1 MGIQHLGIV
10 ACADL
15 RVSQARPR
23 SSRSGVNRRRCH
35 HRYMIP
41 IGHIA
46 ITGSWFVA
54 EEERGRAMARD
65 AEIEVEDHEGRWVE
79 VPSLSDSG
87 PNDRHYVVMREDTGV
102 SVRFGDGRHGRRPPT
117 GETNVRAVYRSG
129 LGSTGDVSLA
139 VTLQRPSRAPTED
152 QALWAV
158 IRDRT
163 EALSFETYSHYP
175 AQPGRARPQRRR
187 CGWWSAAI
195 AFVAGLLA
203 GRRLGSAK
211 S

>member
-1 MGIQHLGIV
+1 M
-10 ACADL
+10 
-15 RVSQARPR
+15 
-23 SSRSGVNRRRCH
+23 
-35 HRYMIP
+35 
-41 IGHIA
+41 
-46 ITGSWFVA
+46 TGN
-54 EEERGRAMARD
+54 
-65 AEIEVEDHEGRWVE
+65 AEIEVEDHEERWVE

-87 PNDRHYVVMREDTGV
+87 PDDRHYVVLRDDASV

-117 GETNVRAVYRSG
+117 GETTVMAVYRSG
-129 LGSTGDVSLA
+129 LGSAGDVSLA
-139 VTLQRPSRAPTED
+139 VTLQRPSHAPTED

-158 IRDRT
+158 IRSQT
-163 EALSFETYSHYP
+163 EALSFQTYGHYP

-203 GRRLGSAK
+203 GRRVRSAAK